1 MTPYKYLAL
10 DSYPLSN
17 AAITPAQPGATPT
30 ESERCH
36 QWMQDCEAA
45 GIILLAPAISYYEAV
60 RDLYLRGATAKITRF
75 QKFCFDP
82 LRFVALTEDH
92 LTEAAKLWA
101 TLRNQGLATADK
113 QALDGDAIFAAQV
126 LDLQLPTGQFTV
138 VTRNL
143 RHITRFGLPAEQW
156 ENIAP

>member
-10 DSYPLSN
+10 DAYPLSN
-17 AAITPAQPGATPT
+17 AAVTPAQPGATPT

-36 QWMQDCEAA
+36 QWMLDCEAT
-45 GIILLAPAISYYEAV
+45 GIVLLAPAISYYEAV
-60 RDLYLRGATAKITRF
+60 RDLYQRGASTKIVRF
-75 QKFCFDP
+75 QNFCFHP
-82 LRFVALTEDH
+82 ARFVPLTPDH

-126 LDLQLPTGQFTV
+126 LDLQLPAGQFTV
-138 VTRNL
+138 VTRNPK
-143 RHITRFGLPAEQW
+143 HITRFGLPIEQW
-156 ENIAP
+156 ENIIP